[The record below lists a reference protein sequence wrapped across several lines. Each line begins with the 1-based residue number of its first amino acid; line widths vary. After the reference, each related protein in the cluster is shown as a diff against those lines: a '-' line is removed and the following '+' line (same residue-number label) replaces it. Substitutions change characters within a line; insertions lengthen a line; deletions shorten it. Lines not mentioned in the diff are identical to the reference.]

1 MPHIP
6 SVLEMLKA
14 GVHFGHRTSRWH
26 PKMKQYIFGARGG
39 VHVIDIEQTRAR
51 LEKVTAD
58 VESIIANGGNIMF
71 IGTKKQVQ
79 DVVEKF
85 ANECGM
91 PFVNTRWLGGTFTN
105 FPEIHRLIKTYLDLK
120 DKREKGE
127 LKKYTKLEQLQFDR
141 KIDLLDNQIGGISIL
156 KDLPDAV
163 FVLDMRHDKTAVQEA
178 RLRGIKVIG
187 ICDTNVNPEMAD
199 EVIPANDDSIASVT
213 MITKLITEAVH
224 SGKTNAKKAIER
236 REAERKARQEEL
248 AVTAASK
255 ATVEELDNQIKEK
268 LANEKIEK
276 IKTK

>member
-1 MPHIP
+1 MTHIP
-6 SVLEMLKA
+6 SMLDMLKA

-26 PKMKQYIFGARGG
+26 PKMKSYIFGARGG

-51 LEKVTAD
+51 LEKILTDIEKMIAD
-58 VESIIANGGNIMF
+58 GGVIMF

-79 DVVEKF
+79 DLVAKY
-85 ANECGM
+85 ANECNM
-91 PFVNTRWLGGTFTN
+91 PYVNTRWLGGTFTN
-105 FPEIHRLIKTYLDLK
+105 FPEIHKLIKKYLDLK
-120 DKREKGE
+120 DKRVKGE

-141 KIDLLDNQIGGISIL
+141 KIEDLDGQIGGISIL

-163 FVLDMRHDKTAVQEA
+163 FVLDMRHDKTAVTEA

-199 EVIPANDDSIASVT
+199 EVIPANDDSVASVT

-224 SGKTNAKKAIER
+224 GGKSNAKKAIER
-236 REAERKARQEEL
+236 REAERKAREEEL

-255 ATVEELDNQIKEK
+255 ATVEVLDDEIKEK
-268 LANEKIEK
+268 LANEKIAQL
-276 IKTK
+276 KTK